1 MPEGPAAPYPDSFG
15 FRPFKQTVMRP
26 SRPSVGV
33 HPALRLVR
41 AGNLTVS
48 FVGTVVGGLVAHGM
62 GIAGSLEFW
71 AILLLAAVSTAL
83 VTAGGNVLNDLEDI
97 EGDRVNHPDRPLVTG
112 AISVQ
117 GARIIA
123 IGLFVGGI
131 EAALPVVLLYPV
143 VGVILAIA
151 LTAMLGYEF
160 RLKAAG
166 LAGNAVV
173 ALLTGLVFLYGG
185 AAAGDALLLAP
196 FAAMAFL
203 ATLSRE
209 VIKDMEDVAGDVAR
223 QTLPKTHGLPVSGGV
238 ARAAAAAAIALSF
251 VPLFWFVH
259 VTTVAGI
266 MYLGLVLAADAVFL
280 VSVAYLPRRLHWEQT
295 MSKVAMTVALLAFL
309 AVAFR

>member
-1 MPEGPAAPYPDSFG
+1 
-15 FRPFKQTVMRP
+15 
-26 SRPSVGV
+26 V

-41 AGNLTVS
+41 AGNLAVS

-62 GIAGSLEFW
+62 GLGGSLDFW
-71 AILLLAAVSTAL
+71 AILALAAASTAL

-117 GARIIA
+117 AARILA
-123 IGLFVGGI
+123 IGLFVAGI
-131 EAALPVVLLYPV
+131 EVALPVILLYPL

-151 LTAMLGYEF
+151 LSAMLGYEF
-160 RLKAAG
+160 RWKAAG
-166 LAGNAVV
+166 LAGNAVI
-173 ALLTGLVFLYGG
+173 ASLTGLVFLYGG
-185 AAAGDALLLAP
+185 AAAGNPLVLLP

-209 VIKDMEDVAGDVAR
+209 VIKDMEDVAGDVTR
-223 QTLPKTHGLPVSGGV
+223 RTLPKTHGLPLSGGV
-238 ARAAAAAAIALSF
+238 ARAAVCAAIALSF

-259 VTTVAGI
+259 LGSVAGI
-266 MYLGLVLAADAVFL
+266 MYLGLVLAADAVFV
-280 VSVAYLPRRLHWEQT
+280 VSVAFLPQRLHWEQT
-295 MSKVAMTVALLAFL
+295 MSKVAMTVALVAFL

>member
-1 MPEGPAAPYPDSFG
+1 M
-15 FRPFKQTVMRP
+15 
-26 SRPSVGV
+26 

-41 AGNLTVS
+41 VGNLVVS

-71 AILLLAAVSTAL
+71 AILLLAAMSTAL
-83 VTAGGNVLNDLEDI
+83 VTAGGNVLNDLEDV

-112 AISVQ
+112 GFPFR

-131 EAALPVVLLYPV
+131 EAALPVIWLDPL
-143 VGVILAIA
+143 VGVVLAIA
-151 LTAMLGYEF
+151 LATMLGYEF

-166 LAGNAVV
+166 LSGNLAV

-185 AAAGDALLLAP
+185 AAGGNALLLAP

-209 VIKDMEDVAGDVAR
+209 VIKDMEDVGRGRRRGRPFPRPTVFPSPGAVAR
-223 QTLPKTHGLPVSGGV
+223 V
-238 ARAAAAAAIALSF
+238 AAGTAIALSF
-251 VPLFWFVH
+251 VPSFWFVH
-259 VTTVAGI
+259 VASVAGI
-266 MYLGLVLAADAVFL
+266 MYLGLVLAADAVFV
-280 VSVAYLPRRLHWEQT
+280 VSVASCPNGSTGSRR
-295 MSKVAMTVALLAFL
+295 
-309 AVAFR
+309 

>member
-1 MPEGPAAPYPDSFG
+1 MVK
-15 FRPFKQTVMRP
+15 RPP
-26 SRPSVGV
+26 RPSVHV

-41 AGNLTVS
+41 AGNLGVS

-62 GIAGSLEFW
+62 GISGSLEFW
-71 AILLLAAVSTAL
+71 AILLLAATSTAL

-97 EGDRVNHPDRPLVTG
+97 EGDRINHPNRPLVTG
-112 AISVQ
+112 EISVQ
-117 GARIIA
+117 SGRIIA

-131 EAALPVVLLYPV
+131 ETALPVILVYPL
-143 VGVILAIA
+143 VGVILAVA

-166 LAGNAVV
+166 LAGNAIV
-173 ALLTGLVFLYGG
+173 AVLTGLVFLYGG
-185 AAAGDALLLAP
+185 AAAGDALILVP

-209 VIKDMEDVAGDVAR
+209 VIKDMEDVEGDVSR
-223 QTLPKTHGLPVSGGV
+223 QTLPKTRGLTFAGGV
-238 ARAAAAAAIALSF
+238 ARVAVGAAIALSF

-259 VTTVAGI
+259 VTSVAGI
-266 MYLGLVLAADAVFL
+266 MYLALVLAADALFV
-280 VSVAYLPRRLHWEQT
+280 VSVAYLPGRLHWEQT
-295 MSKVAMTVALLAFL
+295 MSKVAMTVALVAFL